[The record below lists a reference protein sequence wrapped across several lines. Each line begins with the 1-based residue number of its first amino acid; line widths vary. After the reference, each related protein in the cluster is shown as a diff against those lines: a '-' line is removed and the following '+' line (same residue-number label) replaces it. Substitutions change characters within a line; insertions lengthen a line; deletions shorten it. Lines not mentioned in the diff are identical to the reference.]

1 MTDTIQDNKLVSLHI
16 TIHDQNGELLETTAD
31 LLPMLYIHGQNQMP
45 KGFEQ
50 ALAGKTVGDRVSA
63 LIAPEDGYGLRD
75 EALLQTLP
83 RSLLNGQEA
92 QEDGLEIGMQ
102 ITAETE
108 DGPVPVRI
116 VGLDAHSITVD
127 GNHAYAGK
135 TLQFSAEIRNV
146 RNASADELA
155 NGPHV

>member
-1 MTDTIQDNKLVSLHI
+1 MSDTVQNNKLVSLHI
-16 TIHDQNGELLETTAD
+16 TIHDQDGELLETTVG

-50 ALAGKTVGDRVSA
+50 ALAGKTIGDKVEA
-63 LIAPEDGYGLRD
+63 LVPPAYGYGPRD
-75 EALLQTLP
+75 EALLQTVP
-83 RSLLNGQEA
+83 RSLLSGNNG

-116 VGLDAHSITVD
+116 VDLDEHSITVD

-135 TLQFSAEIRNV
+135 TLHFTAEIRNV
-146 RNASADELA
+146 RDATADELA
-155 NGPHV
+155 HGPHA